1 MPGTA
6 SAPTPSAPAPF
17 GRLLTALVTPF
28 AADGSVDLDA
38 VQRLAAH
45 LVDQGQDGVVVNGT
59 TGEAPTTTDA
69 EKSAIIRAAVEAVGD
84 RATVVAGVGT
94 NATAHTL
101 HLAREAQSAGAHGL
115 LVVTPYY
122 NKPPQAGLV
131 QHFTAV
137 ADATD
142 LPVMLYDIPAR
153 TSLAIADDTYKV
165 LAEHPRI
172 VASKDATADTERA
185 AVLIR
190 ETGLAWYS
198 GDDAVNLAFFAV
210 GAVGTVSVTAHIV
223 GERMKALH
231 DAFLAGDVD
240 EATRIHLE
248 LMPVFVGIFRTQ
260 GAILT
265 QAALDMLGLP
275 GGPLRLPLVAAT
287 DAEREQLRRDLIE
300 GRVQGLTS

>member
-1 MPGTA
+1 MH
-6 SAPTPSAPAPF
+6 SSSDAPADAAPF

-28 AADGSVDLDA
+28 AADGSVDLA
-38 VQRLAAH
+38 AAQQLATH
-45 LVDQGQDGVVVNGT
+45 LIDQGQDGIVVNGT

-69 EKSAIIRAAVEAVGD
+69 EKLAIIEAIVEAVGD
-84 RATVVAGVGT
+84 RAHVVAGVGT
-94 NATAHTL
+94 NSTAHTIEL
-101 HLAREAQSAGAHGL
+101 SKQAERAGADAL

-137 ADATD
+137 ADSTQ
-142 LPVMLYDIPAR
+142 LPVILYDIPAR
-153 TSLAIADDTYKV
+153 TALAIADETYLR

-198 GDDAVNLAFFAV
+198 GDDAVNLPFFSV
-210 GAVGTVSVTAHIV
+210 GAVGTVSVTAHVV
-223 GERMKALH
+223 GVQMKKLH
-231 DAFLAGDVD
+231 EAFFAGDV
-240 EATRIHLE
+240 ELATRIHLS

-265 QAALDMLGLP
+265 KAALDLLGLP
-275 GGPLRLPLVAAT
+275 GGPLRLPLIDAT
-287 DAEREQLRRDLIE
+287 PDERAQLLIDLRNGGVE
-300 GRVQGLTS
+300 GLPA

>member
-1 MPGTA
+1 MTGSVDA
-6 SAPTPSAPAPF
+6 QVPF

-28 AADGSVDLDA
+28 TADTSAVDLDA
-38 VQRLAAH
+38 VQRLAVH
-45 LVDQGQDGVVVNGT
+45 LVDQGQDGIVVNGT
-59 TGEAPTTTDA
+59 TGEAPTTSDD
-69 EKSAIIRAAVEAVGD
+69 EKDAIIRAVVEAVGD
-84 RATVVAGVGT
+84 RAVVIAGVGT
-94 NATAHTL
+94 NDTRHTL
-101 HLAREAQSAGAHGL
+101 HLARQAEAAGAHGL

-131 QHFTAV
+131 QHFSTV
-137 ADATD
+137 ADATA

-153 TSLAIADDTYKV
+153 TSLAIADDTYRR

-172 VASKDATADTERA
+172 VACKDATADTERA

-198 GDDAVNLAFFAV
+198 GDDAVNLPFFAA

-223 GERMKALH
+223 GVRMKRMH
-231 DAFLAGDVD
+231 EAFLAGDVD
-240 EATRIHLE
+240 RATALHHE

-265 QAALDMLGLP
+265 KAALDLLGLP
-275 GGPLRLPLVAAT
+275 GGPLRPPLVSAT
-287 DAEREQLRRDLIE
+287 DQERAQLRQDLIDAAVE
-300 GRVQGLTS
+300 GIGE

>member
-1 MPGTA
+1 MPGPS
-6 SAPTPSAPAPF
+6 SADVPF

-28 AADGSVDLDA
+28 TDDGSKVDLEA
-38 VQRLAAH
+38 AQRLATH
-45 LVDQGQDGVVVNGT
+45 LVDQGQDGIVVNGT
-59 TGEAPTTTDA
+59 TGEAPTTSDD
-69 EKSAIIRAAVEAVGD
+69 EKEALVRAVVEAVGD
-84 RATVVAGVGT
+84 RATIVAGVGT
-94 NATAHTL
+94 NDTAHTL
-101 HLAREAQSAGAHGL
+101 HLARQAADAGAHGL

-131 QHFTAV
+131 QHFRAV
-137 ADATD
+137 ADASD

-153 TSLAIADDTYKV
+153 TSLAIADDTYKQ

-198 GDDAVNLAFFAV
+198 GDDAVNLPFFAA
-210 GAVGTVSVTAHIV
+210 GAVGTVSVTAHIIGV
-223 GERMKALH
+223 RMKAMH
-231 DAFLAGDVD
+231 DAYLAGDVAA
-240 EATRIHLE
+240 ATALHHE

-265 QAALDMLGLP
+265 KAALEMLGLP
-275 GGPLRLPLVAAT
+275 GGPLRLPLVSAT
-287 DAEREQLRRDLIE
+287 DAERAQLRQDLID
-300 GRVQGLTS
+300 GRVEGLVA

>member
-1 MPGTA
+1 MPDAAATD
-6 SAPTPSAPAPF
+6 SAVPF
-17 GRLLTALVTPF
+17 GRLLTAMVSPF
-28 AADGSVDLDA
+28 TADGALDLDGA
-38 VQRLAAH
+38 QRLATH
-45 LVDQGQDGVVVNGT
+45 LVDQGQDGIVVNGT
-59 TGEAPTTTDA
+59 TGEAPTTSDA
-69 EKSAIIRAAVEAVGD
+69 EKSALIEAVVEAVGD
-84 RATVVAGVGT
+84 RAHVVAGVGT
-94 NATAHTL
+94 NSTAHTVD
-101 HLAREAQSAGAHGL
+101 LARQAQGAGADAL

-142 LPVMLYDIPAR
+142 LPVVLYDIPAR
-153 TSLAIADDTYKV
+153 TSLAIADDTYKR

-198 GDDAVNLAFFAV
+198 GDDAVNLPFFSV
-210 GAVGTVSVTAHIV
+210 GAVGTVSVTAHVIGV
-223 GERMKALH
+223 QMKKLH
-231 DAFLAGDVD
+231 EAFFAGDVE
-240 EATRIHLE
+240 EATRLHLA

-265 QAALDMLGLP
+265 KAALDLLGLP
-275 GGPLRLPLVAAT
+275 GGPLRLPLVEAT
-287 DAEREQLRRDLIE
+287 AAERAQLLIDLRDGGVE
-300 GRVQGLTS
+300 GLPA

>member
-1 MPGTA
+1 MPGTV
-6 SAPTPSAPAPF
+6 TPSAPSASAPF

-28 AADGSVDLDA
+28 AADGSVDLDG
-38 VQRLAAH
+38 VQRLASH

-69 EKSAIIRAAVEAVGD
+69 EKAAIIRAAVEAVGD

-94 NATAHTL
+94 NDTAHTL
-101 HLAREAQSAGAHGL
+101 QLAREASHAGARGL

-137 ADATD
+137 ADSTD

-165 LAEHPRI
+165 LAEHPQI

-210 GAVGTVSVTAHIV
+210 GAVGTISVTAHVV
-223 GERMKALH
+223 GERMKMMH
-231 DAFLAGDVD
+231 EAFMAGDVN
-240 EATRIHLE
+240 EATRIHHE

-265 QAALDMLGLP
+265 KAALDMLGLP
-275 GGPLRLPLVAAT
+275 GGPLRLPLVTAT
-287 DAEREQLRRDLIE
+287 DAERAQLRRDLID
-300 GRVQGLTS
+300 GRVEGIS